1 MCPSD
6 PPPDRPI
13 FGNVSAGD
21 PFEIRYL
28 TRLEMTRND
37 ESGFVVL
44 VSVSLSSRAPSG
56 YRAEV
61 GEKLG
66 ALYPSAEIVV
76 A

>member
-6 PPPDRPI
+6 PPPDFIGLDGFRI
-13 FGNVSAGD
+13 F
-21 PFEIRYL
+21 YL
-28 TRLEMTRND
+28 THLEMTRND
-37 ESGFVVL
+37 ESGFVTL

-61 GEKLG
+61 ADKLA

>member
-1 MCPSD
+1 MCPND
-6 PPPDRPI
+6 PPPDRPF
-13 FGNVSAGD
+13 FGNASAGD
-21 PFEIRYL
+21 PLEIRYL
-28 TRLEMTRND
+28 TRYEKVRDD

-66 ALYPSAEIVV
+66 TLYPSAEIVV

>member
-61 GEKLG
+61 GDKLA

>member
-1 MCPSD
+1 MCPND
-6 PPPDRPI
+6 PPPDRPV
-13 FGNVSAGD
+13 FGNASAGD
-21 PFEIRYL
+21 PLEIRYL
-28 TRLEMTRND
+28 IRYEKIRDD
-37 ESGFVVL
+37 ESGFVTL
-44 VSVSLSSRAPSG
+44 VSVGLSSRAPSG

>member
-6 PPPDRPI
+6 PPPDRPAL
-13 FGNVSAGD
+13 GNLSAGD
-21 PFEIRYL
+21 PFELRFL
-28 TRLEMTRND
+28 LAMEMDRND
-37 ESGFVVL
+37 ESGFVTRVA
-44 VSVSLSSRAPSG
+44 VCLSSRAPAE

-61 GEKLG
+61 ADKLA